1 MEDNDLH
8 PEYKQNPFTV
18 PEGYFENF
26 DNKVMDK
33 IYRNNARPTM
43 RVSYVKWL
51 VAAGVALVAGIG
63 VVLYNSG
70 KSSGINLADETV
82 DSMELVAYAN
92 ETDINEEEFVEMVDE
107 TAVDSIYREEVILKV
122 NAVNYSESEQLESL
136 QEEYTPLEDEI
147 EI

>member
-33 IYRNNARPTM
+33 IYRNNARPAM

-107 TAVDSIYREEVILKV
+107 AAVDSIYREEVILKV